1 MEKFVGRE
9 KELKFL
15 KEKYNSEKSEFI
27 IIYGR
32 RRLGKTKLLQES
44 IKNNKNS
51 LYFLLTKE
59 TPEINLIRFKDIL
72 SKVLN
77 NSLLN
82 DIIANSWE
90 EYFSKIKDLLP
101 EDFTIIFDE
110 IPYLFSQNKS
120 IISQFQKIYDEYLL
134 NKKINLILCGSSISI
149 MDEISSYSSPLYGRR
164 TGKINLKA
172 FNIIETKSYLSK
184 IKNLE
189 EIFKY
194 QLIFGGIPYYLKQIN
209 QDLSFEDN
217 ISNLFLSDLSI
228 FDDEV
233 SFLLKEE
240 FREVR
245 NYISILR
252 SISKGYNTLT
262 RIAENSLIERST
274 LSKYLISLEKL
285 DLISQ
290 NISFFDKENSKK
302 TIYKINDN
310 FIFIWFSIFEKQK
323 QYMIND
329 LTKKN
334 IISQLIPQ
342 NLGYLFEKECKIILS
357 NRYFKIGSF
366 FNKEGVEVDL
376 VCENEDKSLDVYEC
390 KFKKGINEKE
400 EIYKL
405 EKKLSSFPSFVKINK
420 VSLISIDRGITIE
433 DLIKQKF

>member
-15 KEKYNSEKSEFI
+15 KEKYSSEKSEFI

-323 QYMIND
+323 QYIIND

-433 DLIKQKF
+433 DIIKQNF

>member
-101 EDFTIIFDE
+101 KDFTIIFDE

-120 IISQFQKIYDEYLL
+120 ITSQFQKIYDEYLL

-323 QYMIND
+323 QYIIND